1 MSWLCACASA
11 RRLAYGCL
19 GLCLGL
25 MVLPLRAAGL
35 SWADALETA
44 QQEAPALRG
53 SDAAIAGAQSARSS
67 AAALPAPR
75 LSAGIDN
82 LPISGADRFSA
93 ARDSNTMQRL
103 ALSQEVPNGAKR
115 DARQQVAQAR
125 VERER
130 AQRVASTLAV
140 RRDVALAW
148 LALFHAQRRLAAL
161 ADLQRDNRLQQQT
174 LPARVAAGS
183 VAPAELTLARQ
194 EALTLA
200 DRADELER
208 EQRRARAELR
218 RWVGVRADEALLG
231 QPQIKAPDSQ
241 ALRSEIERQP
251 ELASFLPM
259 RAIATAEMTEAD
271 AEQRGDWSWQVAYS
285 RRPRYDDMVSFQF
298 SIDLPWQRQQ
308 RSQPLVE
315 AKRREVQRIDAERE
329 DVQRRQAA
337 ALEVMLAEHTA
348 LQAQLERAQGPG
360 LALAQER
367 AQLLLAAYQSGRADL
382 GAVWAA
388 RAQALEA
395 RLRAIDLEAQRDA
408 LRVRLNSLSPE

>member
-11 RRLAYGCL
+11 RRLACSCL

-53 SDAAIAGAQSARSS
+53 SDAAIAGAQSAHSS

-82 LPISGADRFSA
+82 LPIAGADRFSA

-183 VAPAELTLARQ
+183 AAPAELTLARQ

-231 QPQIKAPDSQ
+231 PPQIKEPDSQ
-241 ALRSEIERQP
+241 ALRSGIERQP

-308 RSQPLVE
+308 RTQPLVE